1 MLNKKTDSN
10 KKEDLPE
17 EVGLVPA
24 PSCSALDLVTGQL
37 SCIDTV

>member
-10 KKEDLPE
+10 KKEDLP

-24 PSCSALDLVTGQL
+24 PSCSALDLVTGQF